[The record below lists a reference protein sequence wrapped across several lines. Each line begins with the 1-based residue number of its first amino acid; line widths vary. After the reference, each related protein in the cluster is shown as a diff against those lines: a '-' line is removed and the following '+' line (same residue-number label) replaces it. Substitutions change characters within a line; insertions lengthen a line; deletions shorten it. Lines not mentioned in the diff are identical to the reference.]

1 MDVLIYAD
9 TNRSADLRHEV
20 PAPIG
25 DPFLYAE
32 RDGRAVAVVS
42 ELDADNVT
50 GARPGIELISVDD
63 LGFDE
68 LVETEPDLED
78 VLHAVA
84 VRACLRLE
92 FAHAAVPPD
101 FPLALADRM
110 RGAGIELEVSREHF
124 ARRRRSKSGSELAG
138 IRRAQAA
145 AEAGMA
151 AAADMLRDAEGRT
164 GMLVVAGEPLT
175 SERIKVAIERAV
187 AACGAKIDGA
197 EMIVAHGSQA
207 ASAHDPGSG
216 PISAGEPVKIDLWP
230 RDPGSSCFADMT
242 RTFAVGS
249 PGDELIEWRALSL
262 EALERSIDAIRQGV
276 PASEP
281 YRRACEVFEAAGYP
295 TQLSKPPGE
304 TLSEGFY
311 WGLGHGVGLE
321 VHESPFLGR
330 AGSDELV
337 EGDVLAIEPGLSLP
351 GLGGYGVEDLVLVTA
366 TGAELLTAFH
376 YELLP

>member
-9 TNRSADLRHEV
+9 TNRSADLRHEI
-20 PAPIG
+20 PAAIG

-42 ELDADNVT
+42 ELDADNVRR
-50 GARPGIELISVDD
+50 ARPGIELISVDD

-68 LVETEPDLED
+68 LIETEADLED

-84 VRACLRLE
+84 ARACDRLE
-92 FAHAAVPPD
+92 VARAVVPPD
-101 FPLALADRM
+101 FPLALADRL
-110 RGAGIELEVSREHF
+110 RFAGIELEVSREHF

-138 IRRAQAA
+138 IRRAQSA

-151 AAADMLRDAEGRT
+151 AAAEMLHDAEARAGV
-164 GMLVVAGEPLT
+164 LVLSGEPLT
-175 SERIKVAIERAV
+175 SERMRAAIESAV
-187 AACGAKIDGA
+187 TARGARIDAA
-197 EMIVAHGSQA
+197 EMIVAHGPQA

-216 PISAGEPVKIDLWP
+216 PVAPDEPVKIDLWP
-230 RDPGSSCFADMT
+230 SDSGSSCFADMT

-249 PGDELIEWRALSL
+249 PGDELIEWRSLSL
-262 EALERSIDAIRQGV
+262 EALERSIEAIRPGV
-276 PASEP
+276 PASGP
-281 YRRACEVFEAAGYP
+281 YRRACDVFEAAGYP

-304 TLSEGFY
+304 TLSQGFY

-321 VHESPFLGR
+321 VHEAPFLGR

-366 TGAELLTAFH
+366 TGAERLTTFH
-376 YELLP
+376 YELSP